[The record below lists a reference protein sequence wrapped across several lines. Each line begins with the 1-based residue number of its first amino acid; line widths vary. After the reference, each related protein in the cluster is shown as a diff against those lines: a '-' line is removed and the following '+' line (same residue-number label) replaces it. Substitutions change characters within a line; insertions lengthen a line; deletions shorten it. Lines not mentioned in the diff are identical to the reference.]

1 MGGSGSGLSAGDF
14 WGGLSNFLNLAVEA
28 LKIVA
33 NALVELCKLF
43 GLIEE
48 KEDPEKLGDKMI
60 QAEDAGIYRDDF
72 STDRE
77 YYEAI
82 KNFDVDPEKSKQI
95 SQQDKLAHGSDLM
108 ANMINEKVPDFP
120 LESAFTMFTHNEKY
134 FTAEAG
140 RAEEVIKISETDP
153 EIFARIDDFMS
164 GKEKDADVIEETLG
178 TLVEIEK
185 SINPD
190 KAEDEIQN
198 MLLDNVQK

>member
-1 MGGSGSGLSAGDF
+1 MGGSGSGFSAGVFD
-14 WGGLSNFLNLAVEA
+14 GLSNFLNLAVEA

-48 KEDPEKLGDKMI
+48 EEDPEKLGDKMI
-60 QAEDAGIYRDDF
+60 QAEEEGIYRDDF
-72 STDRE
+72 STDQE

-95 SQQDKLAHGSDLM
+95 SQQDKLSHGSDLM
-108 ANMINEKVPDFP
+108 SCMINEKAPDFP

-134 FTAEAG
+134 FTADAG
-140 RAEEVIKISETDP
+140 RAEEIVKISETDP

-164 GKEKDADVIEETLG
+164 GKEKDADAFEETLG
-178 TLVEIEK
+178 TLVEVEK

-190 KAEDEIQN
+190 QTDDEIRD
-198 MLLDNVQK
+198 MLLDNVQD